1 MIIFTLN
8 LYAKERLSNKS
19 LKLEITSVRVQ
30 TLTEMKSLKRDLLDS
45 PLKSLLGV
53 AYALTFI
60 KGLRKNITP

>member
-8 LYAKERLSNKS
+8 LYAKE
-19 LKLEITSVRVQ
+19 
-30 TLTEMKSLKRDLLDS
+30 RDLLDS